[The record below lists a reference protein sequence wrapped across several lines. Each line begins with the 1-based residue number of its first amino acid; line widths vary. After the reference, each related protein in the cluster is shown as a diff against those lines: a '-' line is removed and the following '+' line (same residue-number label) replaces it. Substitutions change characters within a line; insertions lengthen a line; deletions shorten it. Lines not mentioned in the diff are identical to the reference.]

1 MCLCISLEGNG
12 CLSSIGIS
20 RKLSQG
26 LHHKFASMSFQD
38 QIYCQI
44 ELWVHDNMPLHQP
57 LRFPNLCS
65 GGTKILWDTSYPE
78 LLYVCQYMMNCVDI
92 IKITSLKYLL
102 LKSSVRYF
110 GGNMFENSIVSYY
123 IMINISKFVYWLV
136 RKQESEMYNSL
147 VSMFIFRRQM
157 HVLIVVWFFA

>member
-12 CLSSIGIS
+12 CLSSIGAS

-26 LHHKFASMSFQD
+26 LHLSLPAYSWTTSKFQD

-44 ELWVHDNMPLHQP
+44 ELCVHDNMPLHQP
-57 LRFPNLCS
+57 LRFPNLFS
-65 GGTKILWDTSYPE
+65 GGTKILLDTSYPE
-78 LLYVCQYMMNCVDI
+78 LLYVCQYMMKYVYI

-110 GGNMFENSIVSYY
+110 GGNMFENRIVSYY
-123 IMINISKFVYWLV
+123 IMINISKFVY
-136 RKQESEMYNSL
+136 
-147 VSMFIFRRQM
+147 
-157 HVLIVVWFFA
+157 